1 MPLFQFAFNSGLLG
15 FTPRNI
21 FNFFRIEILPSHENG
36 RCALF
41 TPDLSFELFRK
52 WLLQFQFDF
61 NWVLFPASFSSTLK
75 FQPGFSFCSET
86 GLWRYGSDAVWK
98 KSRLCFFIFL
108 CFCVS
113 STTWPAHFF
122 GPSWWWDQMPF
133 VIYAYTCAFVKQSM
147 HSCFSATTWPTLF
160 SPTWSLLWWWVD
172 ASSRWAGIILNNYH
186 HLKYHHHQ
194 AEVELNN
201 GVMFIT
207 VDGMLKVC
215 ATMTKYYRNECW

>member
-41 TPDLSFELFRK
+41 TPELSFELFRK
-52 WLLQFQFDF
+52 WLLQFQFAF
-61 NWVLFPASFSSTLK
+61 NWVFPRFFFFNIKIPARFFFLFRNRALK
-75 FQPGFSFCSET
+75 VWLRCSM
-86 GLWRYGSDAVWK
+86 K
-98 KSRLCFFIFL
+98 KIKIVFFYLPLFLCFFHNMTCSLFWSL
-108 CFCVS
+108 LVV
-113 STTWPAHFF
+113 
-122 GPSWWWDQMPF
+122 GYQMPF

>member
-41 TPDLSFELFRK
+41 TPELSFELFRK
-52 WLLQFQFDF
+52 WLLQFQFAF

-98 KSRLCFFIFL
+98 KSRLCFFYLPLFL
-108 CFCVS
+108 CFFHNMACS
-113 STTWPAHFF
+113 
-122 GPSWWWDQMPF
+122 
-133 VIYAYTCAFVKQSM
+133 
-147 HSCFSATTWPTLF
+147 LF
-160 SPTWSLLWWWVD
+160 WSLLVVGSN
-172 ASSRWAGIILNNYH
+172 AICHICIYVCICQTIHAFLFFSYNLTYFVLTYLVPLMVMGGCFFHMSRYH
-186 HLKYHHHQ
+186 F
-194 AEVELNN
+194 E
-201 GVMFIT
+201 
-207 VDGMLKVC
+207 
-215 ATMTKYYRNECW
+215 

>member
-41 TPDLSFELFRK
+41 TPELSFELFRK
-52 WLLQFQFDF
+52 WLLQFQFAF

-86 GLWRYGSDAVWK
+86 GLWRHRSMYEEKTIKIVFFYLSLF
-98 KSRLCFFIFL
+98 LCFFHNMI
-108 CFCVS
+108 
-113 STTWPAHFF
+113 AHFF
-122 GPSWWWDQMPF
+122 WSLLVVRYQMPF
-133 VIYAYTCAFVKQSM
+133 VRYAHTCAFVKQSM

-186 HLKYHHHQ
+186 HLKYHHYQ

-207 VDGMLKVC
+207 VDG
-215 ATMTKYYRNECW
+215 